1 MKERRAGCAHRPAF
15 REAHPERT
23 SPVVVLPGLGAS
35 VIRTVGSAEITTAF
49 QAVNPDVKLAQL
61 AAQEECPTAAAW
73 LTAVAAVWVLPLPM
87 PLDPQAL
94 DSFRPSSDLLG
105 QLQGKSSAAGEGG

>member
-1 MKERRAGCAHRPAF
+1 M
-15 REAHPERT
+15 
-23 SPVVVLPGLGAS
+23 VVLPGLGAS

-73 LTAVAAVWVLPLPM
+73 LTAVAGVWVLP
-87 PLDPQAL
+87 L